1 MEAPKYGA
9 TVTGLTIVCCKTTML
24 TAQSIIAAPTLV
36 RCITAIGRTF
46 KVLPLAKLIGQPKYW
61 PDNHTGAANNRPI
74 TTKLMENTQIKLN
87 DYQRMIVSMTG
98 CAESQAAKIEDVMR
112 NIILNSTL
120 SWLSKAQFKKAAKE
134 AVEVIEY
141 ANAHGIKLTPL

>member
-1 MEAPKYGA
+1 
-9 TVTGLTIVCCKTTML
+9 
-24 TAQSIIAAPTLV
+24 
-36 RCITAIGRTF
+36 
-46 KVLPLAKLIGQPKYW
+46 
-61 PDNHTGAANNRPI
+61 
-74 TTKLMENTQIKLN
+74 MENTQIKLN